1 MHVMEPATLLSVQEY
16 LGTSFQDGDRE
27 YVDGRVVAR
36 YVGEIEHAEW
46 QTGFVRFFGTRYAKY
61 WSAIEVRVQVT
72 PTRFRVPDVCLVT
85 GPRPAGRIITAPPFL
100 VVEVLSPDD
109 RASDLQ
115 EKVDDYLRLGIRCV
129 WVVNPKGPRAFVH
142 TLDGSRE
149 ARDGVLRTVDP
160 VVTVPLA
167 DVLP

>member
-27 YVDGRVVAR
+27 YVDGRVVER
-36 YVGEIEHAEW
+36 HGGEIDHAEC
-46 QTGFVRFFGTRYAKY
+46 QTGFVTFFRARYPQF
-61 WSAIEVRVQVT
+61 WSAVAVRVQVS
-72 PTRFRVPDVCLVT
+72 PTRFRVPDVCLVA
-85 GPRPAGRIITAPPFL
+85 GPRPAGRIVTEPPFL